1 MGVYAANP
9 VGWVPRIGAGG
20 FEVCP
25 DGPIHIVPVVAGF
38 GTSLALARRE
48 NDAAH
53 N

>member
-9 VGWVPRIGAGG
+9 VGGGPRIAAGV

-38 GTSLALARRE
+38 GTCLTLARRE
-48 NDAAH
+48 NDVA
-53 N
+53 NN